1 MRRASFAWITLGIIL
16 AAFPSRAQT
25 TAAPPPAP
33 SPEQAAF
40 FKSAEAFVRNL
51 FAWGADFKVSLG
63 PLSPSPSSDFYTVPI
78 HVTFNGQTDAGE
90 AFISKDGKTFVRG
103 ELYSMAADPFAEN
116 RAKIHLENNPSKG
129 PADARITVVEFSD
142 FQCPHCAE
150 LYRSLKSIEPK
161 YPQIRVVFKDYPIV
175 QIHPWAETAAIGAR
189 CAFMQSPDAFWKI
202 HDSIFESQDL
212 ISAENVWEKLIGFA
226 RDAGLDADAFK
237 GCMASPDARRAVE
250 GNLADGQALGITSTP
265 TVYVNGRT
273 LVGGDK
279 IGLVQF
285 IEYEMQTLHIAP
297 FTPAAKPSTPAAK
310 R

>member
-1 MRRASFAWITLGIIL
+1 MRRKPFAWITLGIAL
-16 AAFPSRAQT
+16 AALPLRAQT
-25 TAAPPPAP
+25 TAAPSPAP
-33 SPEQAAF
+33 PDQAAF

-51 FAWGADFKVSLG
+51 FAWGADFKVGLG

-78 HVTFNGQTDAGE
+78 HVTFNGQTDVGE

-103 ELYSMAADPFAEN
+103 ELYSIGADPFAET
-116 RAKIHLENNPSKG
+116 RAKLHLENNPSKG

-175 QIHPWAETAAIGAR
+175 QIHPWAESAAIGAR
-189 CAFMQSPDAFWKI
+189 CAFMQSPDAFWKV
-202 HDSIFESQDL
+202 HDSIFERQDL
-212 ISAENVWEKLIGFA
+212 ISTENVWEKLIVFA

-237 GCMASPDARRAVE
+237 VCMTSPDARKAVE
-250 GNLADGQALGITSTP
+250 VNLADGQALAINSTP

-285 IEYEMQTLHIAP
+285 IEYEMQALRVAP
-297 FTPAAKPSTPAAK
+297 STPPAKPSTPAPK